1 MSSLQLVPQRGGPA
15 QWGKPLFPGQAGY
28 SQREQDEM
36 ETRIDWKG
44 SGVGLNT
51 AWHPKGQNPQV
62 DRAHCA
68 DDTKETYTGK
78 SPRG

>member
-1 MSSLQLVPQRGGPA
+1 
-15 QWGKPLFPGQAGY
+15 
-28 SQREQDEM
+28 M